1 MLVAP
6 GVVLD
11 PALKAAGDSAV
22 FWRVPRLGLD
32 CLRARFR
39 RHAYARH
46 THETYALAAIL
57 DGCETFFHRGR
68 QHYATP
74 GAIALVGPDEL
85 HDGAPHDERGFV
97 YRTLYPSVDLMRE
110 VAEEISGKP
119 VLHPPRFRESVV
131 HDPELAALLA
141 EAHRTLERPHE
152 PLLARDARVVSL
164 LSLLIVRYTD
174 AGAELPARPER
185 GPVAHARAYLDARF
199 SEDVDLLDL
208 VRIAGLS
215 RTHLIRAFRR
225 ETGLTPHAYL
235 LDRRFRA
242 ASRALGRGEAPAAV
256 ALRCG
261 FCDQSHLNRVFKA
274 RMGVTPGAY
283 RAA

>member
-1 MLVAP
+1 
-6 GVVLD
+6 
-11 PALKAAGDSAV
+11 
-22 FWRVPRLGLD
+22 
-32 CLRARFR
+32 
-39 RHAYARH
+39 
-46 THETYALAAIL
+46 
-57 DGCETFFHRGR
+57 
-68 QHYATP
+68 
-74 GAIALVGPDEL
+74 
-85 HDGAPHDERGFV
+85 
-97 YRTLYPSVDLMRE
+97 
-110 VAEEISGKP
+110 
-119 VLHPPRFRESVV
+119 
-131 HDPELAALLA
+131 
-141 EAHRTLERPHE
+141 
-152 PLLARDARVVSL
+152 VSL

>member
-1 MLVAP
+1 MNRMT
-6 GVVLD
+6 
-11 PALKAAGDSAV
+11 PAAQARPAS
-22 FWRVPRLGLD
+22 VP
-32 CLRARFR
+32 
-39 RHAYARH
+39 
-46 THETYALAAIL
+46 
-57 DGCETFFHRGR
+57 
-68 QHYATP
+68 P
-74 GAIALVGPDEL
+74 SN
-85 HDGAPHDERGFV
+85 
-97 YRTLYPSVDLMRE
+97 RT
-110 VAEEISGKP
+110 
-119 VLHPPRFRESVV
+119 
-131 HDPELAALLA
+131 ALLA

-242 ASRALGRGEAPAAV
+242 ATRLLGQGQAPGDVAA
-256 ALRCG
+256 ACG
-261 FCDQSHLNRVFKA
+261 FFDQSHLNRVFKA

>member
-1 MLVAP
+1 MSKTRGPGSWHGDAMLVAP

-57 DGCETFFHRGR
+57 EGCETFFHRGR

-97 YRTLYPSVDLMRE
+97 SRTLYPSVDL
-110 VAEEISGKP
+110 I
-119 VLHPPRFRESVV
+119 
-131 HDPELAALLA
+131 
-141 EAHRTLERPHE
+141 
-152 PLLARDARVVSL
+152 ARSR
-164 LSLLIVRYTD
+164 
-174 AGAELPARPER
+174 R
-185 GPVAHARAYLDARF
+185 GSRA
-199 SEDVDLLDL
+199 SPSS
-208 VRIAGLS
+208 I
-215 RTHLIRAFRR
+215 HRAFASPSSTTRNSPLFLQRR
-225 ETGLTPHAYL
+225 IGRWSVRTSRCFPAMRGL
-235 LDRRFRA
+235 
-242 ASRALGRGEAPAAV
+242 
-256 ALRCG
+256 
-261 FCDQSHLNRVFKA
+261 
-274 RMGVTPGAY
+274 
-283 RAA
+283 

>member
-57 DGCETFFHRGR
+57 EGCETFFHRGR

-131 HDPELAALLA
+131 HDPELAALLT
-141 EAHRTLERPHE
+141 ERIGRWSVRTSRC
-152 PLLARDARVVSL
+152 
-164 LSLLIVRYTD
+164 
-174 AGAELPARPER
+174 LPATR
-185 GPVAHARAYLDARF
+185 G
-199 SEDVDLLDL
+199 S
-208 VRIAGLS
+208 
-215 RTHLIRAFRR
+215 
-225 ETGLTPHAYL
+225 
-235 LDRRFRA
+235 
-242 ASRALGRGEAPAAV
+242 
-256 ALRCG
+256 
-261 FCDQSHLNRVFKA
+261 
-274 RMGVTPGAY
+274 
-283 RAA
+283 